1 MIPLLSGDCEGSKR
15 IRPKKCVFKG
25 AVIGANPPNFM
36 NRCVAGFLL
45 FSLFA
50 MGGLQASDKWVR
62 LNNTHGWSISYPAS
76 WEAYV
81 MQAPDSGRELSI
93 QESDNVNF
101 DGPKDCYENKERCG
115 LFQISLDSVKANRH
129 FDFEK
134 YVDGETQNSSIISK
148 EVGQLDGM
156 PAYFIKLPKGQRLV
170 IVKYNSSIFRISY
183 GPNDH
188 KPTDKTLEEMFNRML
203 STVKFKK

>member
-1 MIPLLSGDCEGSKR
+1 
-15 IRPKKCVFKG
+15 
-25 AVIGANPPNFM
+25 M
-36 NRCVAGFLL
+36 NRCIAGFLIS
-45 FSLFA
+45 SLFA
-50 MGGLQASDKWVR
+50 VGWLQASDKWVQV
-62 LNNTHGWSISYPAS
+62 NNTHGWSISYPAS

-81 MQAPDSGRELSI
+81 IQAPDSGRELSI

-101 DGPKDCYENKERCG
+101 DGPKDCYEHKERCG

-134 YVDGETQNSSIISK
+134 YVDGETQNSSAISK
-148 EVGQLDGM
+148 EAGQLDGM
-156 PAYFIKLPKGQRLV
+156 PAYFIKLPEDQRLV

-188 KPTDKTLEEMFNRML
+188 KPTDKTLEEIFNRML

>member
-101 DGPKDCYENKERCG
+101 DGPKDCYERKARCG
-115 LFQISLDSVKANRH
+115 H
-129 FDFEK
+129 FRIYSASTTPQAELKK
-134 YVDGETQNSSIISK
+134 YVDEETQNQKTISK
-148 EVGQLDGM
+148 EAGQLDGI
-156 PAYFIKLPKGQRLV
+156 PAYFIKLPEDQRLV
-170 IVKYNSSIFRISY
+170 IVKSKSLIFHISY

-188 KPTDKTLEEMFNRML
+188 KPTDKTLEEIFDRMMSSLKFN
-203 STVKFKK
+203 K